1 MLKGLVQGDPC
12 GALGIKLESILLA
25 VLRISCSESRLVS
38 PKSLFLFC
46 HVHPEHKEKGSGRG
60 W

>member
-25 VLRISCSESRLVS
+25 VLRIGCSESRLVS
-38 PKSLFLFC
+38 PKSLLFC
-46 HVHPEHKEKGSGRG
+46 HVHHEHKEKGSVRG